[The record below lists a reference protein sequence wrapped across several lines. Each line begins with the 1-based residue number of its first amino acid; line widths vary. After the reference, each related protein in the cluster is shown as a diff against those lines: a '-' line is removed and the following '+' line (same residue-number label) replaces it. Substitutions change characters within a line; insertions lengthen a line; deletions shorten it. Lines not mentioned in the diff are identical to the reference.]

1 MITVTNRLPTK
12 PNRWKITHESDSSE
26 EYVVLEHADE
36 PTTEGTPINKALLE
50 GIQNDL
56 MSNTELIVAEYT
68 ANSDVSSVEFTDLD
82 FEADGGLYEI
92 IISGNMLQYVATLRM
107 LLQLNNITSGYYYN
121 LSTSTNS
128 SNSST
133 GLVLETAF
141 KDYVQVTAKLTRIGN
156 KYLLS
161 SISTATDGSTSGS
174 IVYTHLVSSYVT
186 SSSNVTSMTF
196 LSNDAGNKIK
206 KGTNIKIIKRR

>member
-12 PNRWKITHESDSSE
+12 PNRWKITHENDSSE

-36 PTTEGTPINKALLE
+36 PTAVGTPINKALLE

-68 ANSDVSSVEFTDLD
+68 ATSDVSSIEFTDLD
-82 FEADGGLYEI
+82 FENDGSYYEI
-92 IISGNMLQYVATLRM
+92 IISGNMSSGSGTPSP

-121 LSTSTNS
+121 LSTST
-128 SNSST
+128 SNVHSST
-133 GLVLETAF
+133 GLLLASNCKYMQIVAT
-141 KDYVQVTAKLTRIGN
+141 LTRIDD
-156 KYLLS
+156 KYILR
-161 SISTATDGSTSGS
+161 STATVTDGSTSGD
-174 IVYTHLVSSYVT
+174 IVYTSLISSYVT

-196 LSNDAGNKIK
+196 LTNASSNKYK
-206 KGTNIKIIKRR
+206 SGTNIKIIKRR